1 MPQGKGTYGSKRGRP
16 AMKKKNSP
24 AKKKSPEKNEIK
36 IGKDKIV
43 MKEDGLRNQLGVPE
57 GEKIPQSLLNKI
69 KSAEVGDMIMN
80 PYTKKNMKVTALL
93 KKRASLAKTLKG
105 FKK

>member
-16 AMKKKNSP
+16 AKNSPTMKKKSAP
-24 AKKKSPEKNEIK
+24 KKKETIK
-36 IGKDKIV
+36 IGKEKITI
-43 MKEDGLRNQLGVPE
+43 KKDALRNMLSVPKDE
-57 GEKIPQSLLNKI
+57 DIPVSLLNKI
-69 KSAEVGDMIMN
+69 KSAEVGDMVMN
-80 PYTKKNMKVTALL
+80 PFTKKNMKITALI